1 MEASGTYDAKRA
13 ITISLG
19 LCNSDVQRFS
29 IAALVRESLFDS
41 SAISA
46 ILTIDD
52 EINHSKL

>member
-1 MEASGTYDAKRA
+1 
-13 ITISLG
+13 LG